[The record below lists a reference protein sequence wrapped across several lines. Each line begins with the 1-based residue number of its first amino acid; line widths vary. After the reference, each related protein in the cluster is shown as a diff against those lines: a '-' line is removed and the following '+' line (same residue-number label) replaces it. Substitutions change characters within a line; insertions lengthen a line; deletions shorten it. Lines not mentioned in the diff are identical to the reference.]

1 MKYIIYNIIYNIGE
15 LSLERNIKARQN
27 ITLIGVLEMRK
38 GHVEQA
44 RAFFQVDLVILLK
57 FHYTYTIIYAF
68 DAIVNTENI
77 SQSAASLSP
86 HQFECH
92 YNYAVLSEKTGDLQV
107 SCILC
112 LTMIPTKYQS
122 EFNI

>member
-1 MKYIIYNIIYNIGE
+1 MIF
-15 LSLERNIKARQN
+15 AH
-27 ITLIGVLEMRK
+27 LIRFL
-38 GHVEQA
+38 
-44 RAFFQVDLVILLK
+44 ILCN
-57 FHYTYTIIYAF
+57 
-68 DAIVNTENI
+68 AIVKTENF

-112 LTMIPTKYQS
+112 LTMIPSKYQS
-122 EFNI
+122 ELNI